1 MSGERIILFIRY
13 YLYWLLFFVVQKPIF
28 MLWQHRLM
36 GDITFGDYFRVI
48 VHAFPLDLSVAS
60 YVMLVMGLILIAGC
74 WMPQRAIRIATD
86 ALTAIVLVVGLFVM
100 IGDNGC
106 FPSWGYHWDKTV
118 FVFLATPKDAMASA
132 PWWMWLLGALAFV
145 LLFAGWWWLYRRYVF
160 PKDGTKATYEH
171 KSIRSRLIG
180 SLCYIMLTG
189 LLILPIR
196 GSVTVS
202 TMNTGRVYFSDNQML
217 NIAAINPLFNIVE
230 SLGENTFDVQKYTYM
245 SSEEA
250 EERVNKLLRPREIFM
265 DTILAD
271 TPSKRILRTERPHI
285 VLFILES
292 FSLNAWE
299 AMPCLQALSKEGI
312 WFSHTYAGSYRTDR
326 GVVEVMSAFPGQ
338 PTSSLMTV
346 PYKSERL
353 PNIGK
358 TLKAAGYDLHFY
370 YGGDEDFTNM
380 RSYLISGGFD
390 RRVSDRDFP
399 MSARMSKWG
408 VPDHILIPYA
418 QREIAERYEQ
428 DTLSH
433 LDVILTLSS
442 HEPFEVPMRR
452 LEHPYLNSIC
462 YTDSCLGAFVD
473 SMRLSSEWNNTL
485 LVFVADHGFPYPD
498 GLPIYVPERFRIL
511 SLWAGGAVTAS
522 QEVTTLCSQADI
534 VPTLLKQMD
543 LQTEDYVFAKNI
555 FDATHTPFA
564 FFAFNDGFGLLTE
577 QDTVVID
584 AKADKVLVSGTSA
597 EDDLAANEETL
608 RTAKAFIQRIMETI
622 DKL

>member
-1 MSGERIILFIRY
+1 MKLFIRY
-13 YLYWLLFFVVQKPIF
+13 YLYWLLFFVVQKPVF

-36 GDITFGDYFRVI
+36 GDISLGDYFRVMA
-48 VHAFPLDLSVAS
+48 HALPLDLSVAS
-60 YVMLVMGLILIAGC
+60 YVILVMGLILIAGC
-74 WMPQRAIRIATD
+74 WIPWRAVRGATD
-86 ALTAIVLVVGLFVM
+86 ALTALVLAVGLFVLL
-100 IGDNGC
+100 GDNGC
-106 FPSWGYHWDKTV
+106 FPSWGYHWDKTI
-118 FVFLATPKDAMASA
+118 FVFLASPKDAMASA
-132 PWWMWLLGALAFV
+132 PWWMWLLGALAYG
-145 LLFAGWWWLYRRYVF
+145 LLFALWWVLYRKCVF
-160 PKDGTKATYEH
+160 PKKEAATELVAQPV
-171 KSIRSRLIG
+171 RSRILWSVG
-180 SLCYIMLTG
+180 YLVLTG

-196 GSVTVS
+196 GSLTVS

-217 NIAAINPLFNIVE
+217 NIAAINPVFNIVE

-250 EERVNKLLRPREIFM
+250 EAWVNGLLHAPKTALDTESASEPRGM
-265 DTILAD
+265 A
-271 TPSKRILRTERPHI
+271 LRTQRPHI

-390 RRVSDRDFP
+390 RRVSDGDFP
-399 MSARMSKWG
+399 MSDRLSKWG
-408 VPDHILIPYA
+408 VPDHILLPFA
-418 QREIAERYEQ
+418 QREIAARYEE
-428 DTLSH
+428 DTMPH

-442 HEPFEVPMRR
+442 HEPFEVPMQRF
-452 LEHPYLNSIC
+452 EHPYLNSIC

-473 SMRLSSEWNNTL
+473 SMRLSSEWDNTL
-485 LVFVADHGFPYPD
+485 IMFVADHGFPYPE
-498 GLPIYVPERFRIL
+498 GIPIHVPERFRIL
-511 SLWAGGAVTAS
+511 SMWAGGAVTAP
-522 QEVTTLCSQADI
+522 QEVTTLCSQMDM

-543 LQTEDYVFAKNI
+543 LPTEEYVFAKDI
-555 FDATHTPFA
+555 FDDTHKPFA
-564 FFAFNDGFGLLTE
+564 FFAYNDGFGLITE
-577 QDTVVID
+577 QDTVVVD

-597 EDDLAANEETL
+597 EDAPTATEATL
-608 RTAKAFIQRIMETI
+608 RTAKAFVQRIMETI
-622 DKL
+622 DAL